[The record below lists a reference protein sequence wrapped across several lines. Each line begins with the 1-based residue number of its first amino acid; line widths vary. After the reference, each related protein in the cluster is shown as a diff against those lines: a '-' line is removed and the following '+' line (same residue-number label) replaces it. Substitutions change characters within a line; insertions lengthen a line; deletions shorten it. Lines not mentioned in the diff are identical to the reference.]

1 MTSGFRPVW
10 IIATNTYR
18 EIIRDR
24 ILYGI
29 VVFALLL
36 IGISIALGQL
46 SYAEQARISADF
58 GFTGI
63 QMSAAILAIFAGSTL
78 VAREIEKQTVLTLLA
93 RPVSRA
99 QFLMGKYVGLSLV
112 VLTVVAGLAL
122 VLIGLLLALDFAIGV
137 SFFVALLGIALESMV
152 LTALALFFGSFAR
165 PIMTVVFTVSLFMIG
180 HWVKSL
186 EFFVKKSESEGFR
199 IFGKIL
205 GQIIP
210 NLEKF
215 NWRSAPIYN
224 WVVPQKEVLLAVGYG
239 LGWTVFLMVATTLI
253 FRRRDFV

>member
-1 MTSGFRPVW
+1 VIPELRPIW
-10 IIATNTYR
+10 IIATNTFR

-36 IGISIALGQL
+36 IGLSIALGQL

-99 QFLMGKYVGLSLV
+99 QFLMGKFLGLSLV
-112 VLTVVAGLAL
+112 VLTVVTGLAV
-122 VLIGLLLALDFAIGV
+122 VLIGLLLALNFTIGT
-137 SFFVALLGIALESMV
+137 SFFVALLGIALEAMV
-152 LTALALFFGSFAR
+152 LTSLALFFGSFAR

-186 EFFVKKSESEGFR
+186 DFFVKKSESESFKVL
-199 IFGKIL
+199 GKFL
-205 GQIIP
+205 GQVIP

-215 NWRSAPIYN
+215 NWRSAPIYSTTI
-224 WVVPQKEVLLAVGYG
+224 PQQEILTAVGYG
-239 LGWTVFLMVATTLI
+239 LGWTVFLMVVTTLI

>member
-1 MTSGFRPVW
+1 MRSVW
-10 IIATNTYR
+10 IIATNTFR

-24 ILYGI
+24 VLYGI

-36 IGISIALGQL
+36 IGLSIALGQL

-63 QMSAAILAIFAGSTL
+63 QMSACILAIFAGSTL

-99 QFLMGKYVGLSLV
+99 QFLVGKYFGLALV
-112 VLTVVAGLAL
+112 VLTVIAGLSVVL
-122 VLIGLLLALDFAIGV
+122 VGLLLALDFTIGS
-137 SFFVALLGIALESMV
+137 SFFIALLGIALEAMV
-152 LTALALFFGSFAR
+152 LMALALFFGSFSR
-165 PIMTVVFTVSLFMIG
+165 PMMTVVFAVSLFMIG

-186 EFFVKKSESEGFR
+186 EFFVKKSDSSSF
-199 IFGKIL
+199 KIL
-205 GQIIP
+205 GTTIGNVIP

-215 NWRSAPIYN
+215 NWRSAPIYAVQIPTSEI
-224 WVVPQKEVLLAVGYG
+224 WLTTAYAVG
-239 LGWTVFLMVATTLI
+239 WTLVLMALTVLI

>member
-1 MTSGFRPVW
+1 MRSVW
-10 IIATNTYR
+10 IIAINTYR

-29 VVFALLL
+29 IVFALLL
-36 IGISIALGQL
+36 IGVSIALGQL

-63 QMSAAILAIFAGSTL
+63 QMSACILAIFAGSTL

-99 QFLMGKYVGLSLV
+99 QFLLGKYFGLALV
-112 VLTVVAGLAL
+112 VLTVIAGLAV
-122 VLIGLLLALDFAIGV
+122 VLSGLLVALDFTIGG
-137 SFFVALLGIALESMV
+137 SFFIALLGIALEAMV
-152 LTALALFFGSFAR
+152 LMALALFFGSFSR
-165 PIMTVVFTVSLFMIG
+165 PMMTVVFSVSLFMIG

-186 EFFVKKSESEGFR
+186 DFFVKKSDSESFK
-199 IFGKIL
+199 FL
-205 GQIIP
+205 GGAIANGIP

-215 NWRSAPIYN
+215 NWRSAPIYSMQIPAHDV
-224 WVVPQKEVLLAVGYG
+224 WFTLAYAC
-239 LGWTVFLMVATTLI
+239 GWTLVLMSLTILI

>member
-1 MTSGFRPVW
+1 MRSVW
-10 IIATNTYR
+10 IIATNTFR

-24 ILYGI
+24 VLYGI

-36 IGISIALGQL
+36 IGLSIALGQL

-63 QMSAAILAIFAGSTL
+63 QMSACILAIFAGSTL

-99 QFLMGKYVGLSLV
+99 QFLVGKYFGLALV
-112 VLTVVAGLAL
+112 VLTVIAGLSVVL
-122 VLIGLLLALDFAIGV
+122 VGLLLALDFTIGS
-137 SFFVALLGIALESMV
+137 SFFIALLGIALEAMV
-152 LTALALFFGSFAR
+152 LMALALFFGSFSR
-165 PIMTVVFTVSLFMIG
+165 PMMTVVFAVSLFMIG

-186 EFFVKKSESEGFR
+186 EFFVKKSDSSSF
-199 IFGKIL
+199 KIL
-205 GQIIP
+205 GTTIGNVIP

-215 NWRSAPIYN
+215 NWRSAPIYAVQIPTN
-224 WVVPQKEVLLAVGYG
+224 EIWLTTAYAVG
-239 LGWTVFLMVATTLI
+239 WTLVLMALTVLI

>member
-1 MTSGFRPVW
+1 MRSIW
-10 IIATNTYR
+10 IIAINTYR

-36 IGISIALGQL
+36 IGISLALGQL

-63 QMSAAILAIFAGSTL
+63 QLSAAILAIFAGSSL

-99 QFLMGKYVGLSLV
+99 QFLVGKFVGLSLV
-112 VLTVVAGLAL
+112 VLTVIAGLAI
-122 VLIGLLLALDFAIGV
+122 VLAGLLYFLDLKIHE
-137 SFFVALLGIALESMV
+137 SFFVALLGIVLEAMV
-152 LTALALFFGSFAR
+152 LTSLALFFGSFAR
-165 PIMTVVFTVSLFMIG
+165 PIMTVIFTASIFMMG

-186 EFFVKKSESEGFR
+186 DFFIKRSESESF
-199 IFGKIL
+199 KIL
-205 GQIIP
+205 GKTVSQVIP
-210 NLEKF
+210 NFERF
-215 NWRSAPIYN
+215 NWRSAPIYD
-224 WVVPQKEVLLAVGYG
+224 WKIPGQEVAASVGYG
-239 LGWTVFLMVATTLI
+239 VGWVLILMVLTIFI